1 MLNHDIKCFR
11 CLRSGHIAS
20 QCLNKRIMI
29 MKHGEIESKSDKSY
43 VDEMP
48 HLKDCSDVD
57 IVYPVK
63 RNVLVVK
70 CVLNAQVK
78 EDDLDQ

>member
-1 MLNHDIKCFR
+1 
-11 CLRSGHIAS
+11 
-20 QCLNKRIMI
+20 

-48 HLKDCSDVD
+48 PLKYCSDVD

-63 RNVLVVK
+63 RNALVIR

-78 EDDLDQ
+78 EDDVDQQRENISH

>member
-1 MLNHDIKCFR
+1 
-11 CLRSGHIAS
+11 
-20 QCLNKRIMI
+20 
-29 MKHGEIESKSDKSY
+29 MKHDEIEFKSDKSY

-63 RNVLVVK
+63 RNALVIRY
-70 CVLNAQVK
+70 VLNAQVK
-78 EDDLDQ
+78 EDDVDQQRENISH